1 MYLTIFSVGPFV
13 IFITL
18 FLIYTIRLIKHLL
31 KKNFILSK
39 KLALKLFYINAFF
52 VYMLIGS
59 DLFIAPIYRMS
70 NAQVA
75 IWLSLAIGVIISI
88 LMIYLTRIS
97 VRKSIKLFKIV
108 ITLQTIIIVLYD
120 LLFLYSL
127 SIDFNRLFI

>member
-1 MYLTIFSVGPFV
+1 MYLTIFSVGAFIIFV
-13 IFITL
+13 TL
-18 FLIYTIRLIKHLL
+18 FLIYTLRLIKNLF
-31 KKNFILSK
+31 KKNFVLSK

-52 VYMLIGS
+52 VYILIGS

-75 IWLSLAIGVIISI
+75 IWLSLAIGVILSI

-97 VRKSIKLFKIV
+97 ARKSIKLLKVV
-108 ITLQTIIIVLYD
+108 ITLQTIIIGVYD

-127 SIDFNRLFI
+127 VIDFNRLFI